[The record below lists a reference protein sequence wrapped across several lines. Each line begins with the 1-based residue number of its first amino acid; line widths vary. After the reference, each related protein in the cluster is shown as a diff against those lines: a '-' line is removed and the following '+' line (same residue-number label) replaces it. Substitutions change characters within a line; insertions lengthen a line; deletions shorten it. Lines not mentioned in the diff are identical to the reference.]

1 MSKKNIWIDCDP
13 GIDDAIALAAAAA
26 SRYALNIHGISTVA
40 GNQTI
45 ERVTNN
51 ALALSAFLDLDV
63 PVVKGAEGPLTR
75 QKEDAGHVHGETG
88 LGNTVLPKTSKIGR
102 ASCRG
107 GGRIREQCW

>member
-26 SRYALNIHGISTVA
+26 SRDALNIHGISTVA

-75 QKEDAGHVHGETG
+75 QKKMRDTS
-88 LGNTVLPKTSKIGR
+88 TVRQDSAILYCRKLRSRLSR
-102 ASCRG
+102 AIHCSLSE
-107 GGRIREQCW
+107 IIL